1 MLHKKFK
8 FRIEEN
14 SNNKNEEIAV
24 FINQMIKKINY
35 NLEKFNYNV
44 IVANLYEAYNFLS
57 QKLNVA
63 IDKKTLLDNYI
74 KFLSVISPI
83 IPHFASEC
91 LSDLKL
97 NPLQKWPEIDKNL
110 IKEDTV
116 EYVIQINGKKKGT
129 IKCMKDI
136 TEEEKIEKIKNNQN
150 TKKIL
155 ESKKIK
161 KSFFVKNRLINILI

>member
-1 MLHKKFK
+1 MS
-8 FRIEEN
+8 I
-14 SNNKNEEIAV
+14 
-24 FINQMIKKINY
+24 
-35 NLEKFNYNV
+35 
-44 IVANLYEAYNFLS
+44 
-57 QKLNVA
+57 
-63 IDKKTLLDNYI
+63 
-74 KFLSVISPI
+74 ISPI

-116 EYVIQINGKKKGT
+116 EYVIQINGKKRAT
-129 IKCMKDI
+129 IKNMKNI
-136 TEEEKIEKIKNNQN
+136 SEEELINQIKNLDD

-155 ESKKIK
+155 EDKKIK